1 MATRHTHRYHVV
13 TRGIANTLVHALT
26 QNPSVEP
33 ISLERAREEHEHYV
47 QLIKSLLSNS
57 GNLHSKSVVHC
68 IEASDMYP
76 DCVFIEDTVVVVNDH
91 VLINQL
97 GAPSR
102 RGEEEVVAEFFE
114 TNYPAKVIHY
124 MKEMDPEATL
134 DGGDVLTVEPA
145 KVIYVGHSSRT
156 NSKGIK
162 VLQNVFCDFKV
173 IPIKVERGLHLKSFC
188 SYLACDK
195 NGVPIIIVSG
205 CEIGKGI
212 ASQIQQ
218 RADVSLPRIV
228 FSGDLESS
236 NCLSIPMEVN
246 KYAII
251 RKKGF
256 HTSDSTFNQ
265 LKKELGDIISIYELE
280 YNELAKVDGALTCC
294 SVIYPV

>member
-162 VLQNVFCDFKV
+162 LVIRMEYLLSLCLVVRLGKVLLVRYNKEQMFLYQGLFFLV
-173 IPIKVERGLHLKSFC
+173 IW
-188 SYLACDK
+188 
-195 NGVPIIIVSG
+195 
-205 CEIGKGI
+205 
-212 ASQIQQ
+212 SQ
-218 RADVSLPRIV
+218 AT
-228 FSGDLESS
+228 
-236 NCLSIPMEVN
+236 
-246 KYAII
+246 A
-251 RKKGF
+251 
-256 HTSDSTFNQ
+256 
-265 LKKELGDIISIYELE
+265 
-280 YNELAKVDGALTCC
+280 
-294 SVIYPV
+294 